1 MAISWLNVGKIY
13 ICSETYFASLC
24 AFSLAINDYF
34 VENFISIFL
43 CQFGIFVYFCQNLT
57 SRKFA
62 KMKIL
67 NSDLGQYLRELR
79 KEKGQTLHQVS
90 VGTDIDSPL
99 LSKLE
104 RGERLP
110 TSEQIKKLAKH
121 YKVAETDLKVK
132 ATAERIIKEYGVND
146 TTYEAVNLVME
157 QITPYI
163 KK

>member
-1 MAISWLNVGKIY
+1 MIV
-13 ICSETYFASLC
+13 
-24 AFSLAINDYF
+24 
-34 VENFISIFL
+34 
-43 CQFGIFVYFCQNLT
+43 
-57 SRKFA
+57 
-62 KMKIL
+62 L
-67 NSDLGQYLRELR
+67 NSELGQYLRQLR
-79 KEKGQTLHQVS
+79 KDKGQTLHQVS

-104 RGERLP
+104 RSERLP
-110 TSEQIKKLAKH
+110 TDEQIKKLAKY
-121 YKVAETDLKVK
+121 YKVAETNLKVK

>member
-1 MAISWLNVGKIY
+1 
-13 ICSETYFASLC
+13 
-24 AFSLAINDYF
+24 
-34 VENFISIFL
+34 
-43 CQFGIFVYFCQNLT
+43 
-57 SRKFA
+57 
-62 KMKIL
+62 MKIL
-67 NSDLGQYLRELR
+67 NSDLGKYLRELR
-79 KEKGQTLHQVS
+79 QEKGQTLHQVS
-90 VGTDIDSPL
+90 KVTDIDSPL

-121 YKVAETDLKVK
+121 YKVLEYDLKVK

-157 QITPYI
+157 QLTPYI

>member
-1 MAISWLNVGKIY
+1 
-13 ICSETYFASLC
+13 
-24 AFSLAINDYF
+24 
-34 VENFISIFL
+34 
-43 CQFGIFVYFCQNLT
+43 
-57 SRKFA
+57 
-62 KMKIL
+62 MKNS

-90 VGTDIDSPL
+90 KGTDIDSPL

-110 TSEQIKKLAKH
+110 TAEQIKKLAKY
-121 YKVAETDLKVK
+121 YKVSEADLKVK

-146 TTYEAVNLVME
+146 TTYDAVNLVME

>member
-1 MAISWLNVGKIY
+1 
-13 ICSETYFASLC
+13 
-24 AFSLAINDYF
+24 
-34 VENFISIFL
+34 
-43 CQFGIFVYFCQNLT
+43 
-57 SRKFA
+57 
-62 KMKIL
+62 MKVL
-67 NSDLGQYLRELR
+67 NSELGQYLRELR
-79 KEKGQTLHQVS
+79 KDKGQTLHQVS

-110 TSEQIKKLAKH
+110 TDEQIKKLAKY
-121 YKVAETDLKVK
+121 YKVAEADLKVK

>member
-1 MAISWLNVGKIY
+1 
-13 ICSETYFASLC
+13 
-24 AFSLAINDYF
+24 
-34 VENFISIFL
+34 
-43 CQFGIFVYFCQNLT
+43 
-57 SRKFA
+57 
-62 KMKIL
+62 MKDL
-67 NSDLGQYLRELR
+67 NSELGQYLRGLR
-79 KEKGQTLHQVS
+79 KDKGQTLHQVS
-90 VGTDIDSPL
+90 KGTDIDSPL

-110 TSEQIKKLAKH
+110 TSEQIKRLAKH
-121 YKVAETDLKVK
+121 YKVAEADLKVK

>member
-1 MAISWLNVGKIY
+1 
-13 ICSETYFASLC
+13 
-24 AFSLAINDYF
+24 
-34 VENFISIFL
+34 
-43 CQFGIFVYFCQNLT
+43 
-57 SRKFA
+57 
-62 KMKIL
+62 MKVL
-67 NSDLGQYLRELR
+67 NSELGQYLRELR
-79 KEKGQTLHQVS
+79 KDKGQTLHQVS

-110 TSEQIKKLAKH
+110 TDEQIKKLAKY
-121 YKVAETDLKVK
+121 YKVAETNLKVK
-132 ATAERIIKEYGVND
+132 ATAERIIKEYGIND

>member
-1 MAISWLNVGKIY
+1 
-13 ICSETYFASLC
+13 
-24 AFSLAINDYF
+24 
-34 VENFISIFL
+34 
-43 CQFGIFVYFCQNLT
+43 
-57 SRKFA
+57 
-62 KMKIL
+62 MKPL
-67 NSDLGQYLRELR
+67 NSELGQYLRELR
-79 KEKGQTLHQVS
+79 KDKGQTLHQVS

-121 YKVAETDLKVK
+121 YKFAETDLKVK

>member
-1 MAISWLNVGKIY
+1 
-13 ICSETYFASLC
+13 
-24 AFSLAINDYF
+24 
-34 VENFISIFL
+34 
-43 CQFGIFVYFCQNLT
+43 
-57 SRKFA
+57 
-62 KMKIL
+62 MKVL
-67 NSDLGQYLRELR
+67 NSELGQYLREFR
-79 KEKGQTLHQVS
+79 KNKEQTLHQVS

-110 TSEQIKKLAKH
+110 TDEQIKKLAKY
-121 YKVAETDLKVK
+121 YKVAETDLKIK

-163 KK
+163 KR

>member
-1 MAISWLNVGKIY
+1 MKVFN
-13 ICSETYFASLC
+13 SE
-24 AFSLAINDYF
+24 
-34 VENFISIFL
+34 
-43 CQFGIFVYFCQNLT
+43 
-57 SRKFA
+57 
-62 KMKIL
+62 
-67 NSDLGQYLRELR
+67 LGQYLRELR
-79 KEKGQTLHQVS
+79 KDKGQTLHQVS

-110 TSEQIKKLAKH
+110 TDEQIKKLAKY
-121 YKVAETDLKVK
+121 YKVAEINLKIK

>member
-1 MAISWLNVGKIY
+1 
-13 ICSETYFASLC
+13 
-24 AFSLAINDYF
+24 
-34 VENFISIFL
+34 
-43 CQFGIFVYFCQNLT
+43 
-57 SRKFA
+57 
-62 KMKIL
+62 MKIL
-67 NSDLGQYLRELR
+67 NPELGQYLRELR
-79 KEKGQTLHQVS
+79 KDKGQTLHQVS

-110 TSEQIKKLAKH
+110 TDEQIKKLAKY
-121 YKVAETDLKVK
+121 YKVVETDLKIK

-163 KK
+163 KR

>member
-1 MAISWLNVGKIY
+1 MY
-13 ICSETYFASLC
+13 
-24 AFSLAINDYF
+24 
-34 VENFISIFL
+34 
-43 CQFGIFVYFCQNLT
+43 
-57 SRKFA
+57 
-62 KMKIL
+62 KMKNS

-90 VGTDIDSPL
+90 KGTDIDSPL

-110 TSEQIKKLAKH
+110 TAEQIKKLAKY
-121 YKVAETDLKVK
+121 YKVSEADLKVK

-146 TTYEAVNLVME
+146 TTYDAVNLVME

>member
-1 MAISWLNVGKIY
+1 MKV
-13 ICSETYFASLC
+13 
-24 AFSLAINDYF
+24 
-34 VENFISIFL
+34 
-43 CQFGIFVYFCQNLT
+43 LT
-57 SRKFA
+57 SE
-62 KMKIL
+62 
-67 NSDLGQYLRELR
+67 LGQYLRELR
-79 KEKGQTLHQVS
+79 KGKGQTLHQVS

-110 TSEQIKKLAKH
+110 TDEQIKKLAK
-121 YKVAETDLKVK
+121 YFKVAETNLKVK
-132 ATAERIIKEYGVND
+132 VTAERIIKLYGVND